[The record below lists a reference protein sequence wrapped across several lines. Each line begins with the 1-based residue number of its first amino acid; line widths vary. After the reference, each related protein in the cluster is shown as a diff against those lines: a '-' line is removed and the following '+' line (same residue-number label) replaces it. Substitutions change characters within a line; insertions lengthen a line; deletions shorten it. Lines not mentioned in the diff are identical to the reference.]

1 LVEEVLLLK
10 VLLLKLPQLLLKE
23 NQFTAEVVVF

>member
-1 LVEEVLLLK
+1 VEVVLLLK
-10 VLLLKLPQLLLKE
+10 ALLLKLPPLPLKV

>member
-1 LVEEVLLLK
+1 LEEVLLHK
-10 VLLLKLPQLLLKE
+10 VLLPKLPQLLLKE

>member
-1 LVEEVLLLK
+1 VAVLLLK
-10 VLLLKLPQLLLKE
+10 VLPLKQPQLPLKV